1 MICRIEP
8 KELKYMLKFIGAL
21 LPAVCMA
28 TASHAVDASIK
39 KQLEKLD
46 PAERLEQSCD
56 TEAMKRIAAQKEYHP
71 DKVIAYTF
79 GDPKMTDDTIK
90 APGAVF
96 RSKGEWYHLT
106 YDCRTDAEQIDV
118 KALSFQIGEKVPHDD
133 WQKHYLYD

>member
-1 MICRIEP
+1 
-8 KELKYMLKFIGAL
+8 MLKFIGVL
-21 LPAVCMA
+21 LPAACLA
-28 TASHAVDASIK
+28 TTCFAVDASIK

-56 TEAMKRIAAQKEYHP
+56 TEAMKRIAREKEYRP

-79 GDPKMTDDTIK
+79 GDPAMTDDTIK

-106 YDCRTDAEQIDV
+106 YNCVTGPEQIDV
-118 KALSFQIGEKVPHDD
+118 KSLSFQIGEKVPRDD
-133 WQKHYLYD
+133 WQKHYLYE